1 MPDEQPTNYWNM
13 EVGTLVRRLRER
25 QGGPEEE
32 VSSRASEEASSAEAR
47 LRVVP
52 RDRKFLDFYTTL
64 HPRRLFSVPAS
75 LTGSLSKFTQVE
87 AASGR
92 RVVVTVPIAL
102 AGGERLH
109 IKVTFYLPRGI
120 EPGQDL
126 ELTRAGQGKLPP
138 DTRLLEFLFSQE
150 GNEFRYVVELDQRVE
165 VLEFEEVV
173 DQRPVFLS
181 VPPVGQMTAFLRAIT
196 HKRRTSLDILVSLL
210 GAAGPATQEAIR
222 ILQSQRRHQ
231 DVQLPVAAVVNRL
244 LEQDGRIVSQQV
256 LQAFALFLDME
267 AGVLTPAALE
277 RGGEV
282 GVSAEALLLVAEHF
296 GLHLS
301 ASTWAAE
308 FPDHLQ
314 PLEEVRRRSERPEL
328 ARSMEILRGQRDRRT
343 PLEILEQI
351 AQESNSRRA
360 AAFAAGLRERLPE
373 GRTSLNDEQLALLA
387 LLSAAGRRYQA
398 NTLVALCLFV
408 DAEVGFLTEGDLDN
422 LSRAAETV
430 DTSMYAMV
438 AVAGAFDVQLRG
450 LVLEESPEEPLD
462 GSLPALV
469 ELAPA
474 GLLAGFRVPGQA
486 GHHWH
491 WIRSAHEAALCLEDS
506 QLQFTGM
513 VLGSLPM
520 LDQVAEL
527 DLAVLAESGRDL
539 VAVFQSD
546 LDRSLVWRRLGSVR
560 EGDWRSPPVDGRRVS
575 FSFLEGFSA
584 FHFSRVVLAGLE
596 KVEDEALVGRRQVV
610 AVYLDNR
617 QNRHFR
623 CLQEVRSV
631 EDLEPAA
638 GSGLVWSHQ
647 VVWFPDLSGLPGI
660 MRELGQDALLGRTDT
675 LSSELRLLEWIHEI
689 LWLVLTRFPDYQSLA
704 SRPDVLERIRK
715 SLWSSRASEIL
726 GSLMDPR
733 TRDDLSKNLKGS
745 SAMDF
750 RLYRPLLEGG
760 AGQEKLEFAGLRIMY
775 EMCRSDL
782 VGVEGY
788 FKHYDANRFRA
799 LIHNRLMEM
808 LDSPEAPT
816 RAMAMRLLATSEEVP
831 DTSVRLVLEYELA
844 RGLSDSDPSVG
855 RAAAEGLLRLCLME
869 KVPLP
874 EMVDL
879 VCMAVEEEPETAREE
894 PAPTVGGVEPEE
906 VRRLDGEIRKWVKGL
921 QAENPKRLASLPLT
935 DDQGGLL
942 EDRLKPL
949 VELLAALNSACR
961 LDESLSKR
969 RYFCAIT
976 SQDLERLRGAW
987 LDSWKIMALSQGR
1000 RLAELVA
1007 EATPAEIF
1015 LDYRFFVE
1023 DHADELKAEL
1033 GATPYL
1039 SGPDQPLTIYHLR
1052 PGEAISLFRRR
1063 ESSFVA
1069 EVMEESRL
1077 FLDLMELVCKGDPRS
1092 IRVLRLSTVGGMALE
1107 DLESHLAVF
1116 TLTRPVDLRTA
1127 EVFQSHRVRFNPMI
1141 HEMAFSPEQ
1150 VGSQEEDL
1158 EDLHALL
1165 GLIHGRKAAAAPKVH
1180 APVPELP
1187 SEPEPLPVEPEVPAP
1202 TPEVE
1207 ELPGARTVE
1216 SDLEGIRRLAAEI
1229 GRAFGIPEEMERQ
1242 IVNMLMTVGPNSM
1255 YDL

>member
-1 MPDEQPTNYWNM
+1 MPDEQATNYWNM

-25 QGGPEEE
+25 QGG
-32 VSSRASEEASSAEAR
+32 AEEASGHAPEEAASPEAR

-52 RDRKFLDFYTTL
+52 RDRKFLDFYSTL
-64 HPRRLFSVPAS
+64 HARRLFSVPAT
-75 LTGSLSKFTQVE
+75 LNGTLSKFTQVE

-92 RVVVTVPIAL
+92 RVVVTVPVAL
-102 AGGERLH
+102 AGGENLS
-109 IKVTFYLPRGI
+109 IKVTFYLPRGV

-138 DTRLLEFLFSQE
+138 DTRLLEFLFTGQ

-165 VLEFEEVV
+165 VLDFEEVV

-196 HKRRTSLDILVSLL
+196 HKRRTSLDILGSLMA
-210 GAAGPATQEAIR
+210 AAGPQAQESIR

-231 DVQLPVAAVVNRL
+231 DVPIPQAAVVSHL
-244 LEQDGRIVSQQV
+244 LEHDGRIVSQQV
-256 LQAFALFLDME
+256 LQAFTLFLDME
-267 AGVLTPAALE
+267 TGGLTPAALE

-282 GVSAEALLLVAEHF
+282 GVSAEAVLLVAEHF
-296 GLHLS
+296 GLTLTS
-301 ASTWAAE
+301 ATWAAA
-308 FPDHLQ
+308 FPDEPR
-314 PLEEVRRRSERPEL
+314 PLEEIRKAAQTPEL
-328 ARSMEILRGQRDRRT
+328 ARALEILRAQRDRRT

-360 AAFAAGLRERLPE
+360 ATFAAGLRERLPE

-408 DAEVGFLTEGDLDN
+408 DAEVGFLTEADLDN

-450 LVLEESPEEPLD
+450 LVLEETPDEPLD
-462 GSLPALV
+462 RSLPALV
-469 ELAPA
+469 ELAPS
-474 GLLAGFRVPGQA
+474 GLLAGFRVPGQS

-491 WIRSAHEAALCLEDS
+491 WIRSAREAALCLQDD

-513 VLGSLPM
+513 VLGALPI
-520 LDQVAEL
+520 LDQVAEP
-527 DLAVLAESGRDL
+527 DLAILAESGHDL
-539 VAVFQSD
+539 VGVFQSD
-546 LDRSLVWRRLGSVR
+546 LDRALVWRRLGSV
-560 EGDWRSPPVDGRRVS
+560 GQADWRSAPVDGRRVN
-575 FSFLEGFSA
+575 FSFLDGFSA
-584 FHFSRVVLAGLE
+584 FHFSRVVLAFLE
-596 KVEDEALVGRRQVV
+596 PVEAADLVGRRQVV

-623 CLQEVRSV
+623 CLAEVGSV
-631 EDLEPAA
+631 GDLEPPE
-638 GSGLVWSHQ
+638 GSGLVFSHQ
-647 VVWFPDLSGLPGI
+647 IVGFPDLSGLPGT
-660 MRELGQDALLGRTDT
+660 MRELGQDALLGRTDS
-675 LSSELRLLEWIHEI
+675 LSSELRLLEWIHET
-689 LWLVLTRFPDYQSLA
+689 LWLVLTRLPDYQSLT

-715 SLWSSRASEIL
+715 SLWSSRASDIL

-733 TRDDLSKNLKGS
+733 TRDDLSRNLKGS

-750 RLYRPLLEGG
+750 RLYRPLLEAGD
-760 AGQEKLEFAGLRIMY
+760 GQEKLEFAGLRIMY

-788 FKHYDANRFRA
+788 YKHYDANRFRA

-808 LDSPEAPT
+808 LDAPEAPT

-831 DTSVRLVLEYELA
+831 DTSVRLVVEYELA
-844 RGLSDSDPSVG
+844 RGLSDPDPGVG

-879 VCMAVEEEPETAREE
+879 LSVAVDEDPLAASDEPM
-894 PAPTVGGVEPEE
+894 PTVAGVEPDEI
-906 VRRLDGEIRKWVKGL
+906 RRLDGEIRKWIKGMKTDDPRR
-921 QAENPKRLASLPLT
+921 AASLPLT
-935 DDQGGLL
+935 DELGEIL
-942 EDRLKPL
+942 EERLQPL

-961 LDESLSKR
+961 ADESLSRR
-969 RYFCAIT
+969 RYFCII
-976 SQDLERLRGAW
+976 SNQELETVRGAW
-987 LDSWKIMALSQGR
+987 LDSWKIMALSLER
-1000 RLAELVA
+1000 RLADLVA
-1007 EATPAEIF
+1007 EASPAEIF

-1023 DHADELKAEL
+1023 DHVDELKAEL

-1039 SGPDQPLTIYHLR
+1039 SGPDQPLTLYHLR
-1052 PGEAISLFRRR
+1052 PGEDISLFRRR
-1063 ESSFVA
+1063 DSSFVA

-1077 FLDLMELVCKGDPRS
+1077 FLDLMERVCTSEPRS

-1116 TLTRPVDLRTA
+1116 TLTRAVDLRTA
-1127 EVFQSHRVRFNPMI
+1127 EVFQLHRVRFNPMI
-1141 HEMAFSPEQ
+1141 HDMAFSPEQ
-1150 VGSQEEDL
+1150 VGSREEDL

-1165 GLIHGRKAAAAPKVH
+1165 GLIHGRKATPAARHAAAAPEP
-1180 APVPELP
+1180 APP
-1187 SEPEPLPVEPEVPAP
+1187 PEPPAP
-1202 TPEVE
+1202 EPDPPGPSPEIGD
-1207 ELPGARTVE
+1207 LPGTRTVE
-1216 SDLEGIRRLAAEI
+1216 SDLEGIRHLAAEI
-1229 GRAFGIPEEMERQ
+1229 VRAFGLPEEMERQ
-1242 IVNMLMTVGPNSM
+1242 VVNMLLVVGRSSM